1 MDNMRATALKME
13 LSQVRFLLN
22 SEKERLTYLNDDIK
36 ELENKMA
43 EILFNQSI
51 VLSSIEALE
60 DVKAMKE
67 MEQRNQNE
75 DNDGESFDPFLEH
88 NLIRPEP
95 RIDFD
100 VFKKTKNKG
109 E

>member
-67 MEQRNQNE
+67 MEQKNQNE
-75 DNDGESFDPFLEH
+75 DDYSESFDPFLAQPKP
-88 NLIRPEP
+88 I
-95 RIDFD
+95 IDFD
-100 VFKKTKNKG
+100 VFKENKNKG

>member
-1 MDNMRATALKME
+1 MDNMRTTALKME

-22 SEKERLTYLNDDIK
+22 SEKERLHYLNDDIK

-67 MEQRNQNE
+67 MEQKNKNKN
-75 DNDGESFDPFLEH
+75 NDGESFDPFLVQQ
-88 NLIRPEP
+88 EP
-95 RIDFD
+95 KIDEEY
-100 VFKKTKNKG
+100 FKKFRKNG